1 MFQFLQKLF
10 YKDSSITDRDKD
22 LIYENIKSFGDNPKK
37 YQLLG
42 NTIPEEEKKK
52 EKKRTD

>member
-1 MFQFLQKLF
+1 MQKQ
-10 YKDSSITDRDKD
+10 KKNSSITDRDKD
-22 LIYENIKSFGDNPKK
+22 LIYENIKYFGDNPKK